1 MKKTYFFFFMFALS
15 FALLSSLSFAQ
26 DAAAKDE
33 LKAPENVKIENQTSV
48 NFPVEIVQLFDNGPF
63 VTNPGQGCAGGDASM
78 IDGTLTHTLFGW
90 GVNAVAAGGG
100 FFMADD
106 FTVPSDAIWSLDSVR
121 FYSYQTSATT
131 LTLTGAFIR
140 IWNGAPNAGGTVI
153 WGDTTTNRMSS
164 ARLSTM
170 YRVSTT
176 TGMANCDRRIQ
187 LVVANVNAVLQPG
200 TYWIEWGL
208 TGTSAS
214 GPWQPPVTIPGQAV
228 TGNALQRGPNGWVP
242 ALNGATHQNGAPF
255 TLFGTSGV
263 VPVELT
269 SFAANVVNNNVTLE
283 WSTATE
289 TNNQGFELQRKAG
302 EGDFQV
308 FGFVNGNGTTT
319 TPQSY
324 SVVDKN
330 LEPGTYYY
338 RLKQIDFDG
347 QFEFSNV
354 IEVEIAQ
361 PATYSME
368 QNYPNPFNPSTSIRF
383 SLADQSMTML
393 RVYNVLGQEVATLL
407 NGELAAG
414 NHEVNFDASNFTS
427 GVYVYQLEAV
437 GSNGK
442 VFVSTKKMIL
452 NK

>member
-15 FALLSSLSFAQ
+15 FALLSSSSVAQ
-26 DAAAKDE
+26 DAAARDE
-33 LKAPENVKIENQTSV
+33 LKAPENVKIDGQTSV
-48 NFPVEIVQLFDNGPF
+48 NFPIESTMLFNNGPL
-63 VTNPGQGCAGGDASM
+63 VSNPAQGCSGNDASV
-78 IDGTLTHTLFGW
+78 IESALTHTLFGW
-90 GVNAVAAGGG
+90 SVNRAGG

-106 FTVPSDAIWSLDSVR
+106 FTVPANEIWTLDSVK
-121 FYSYQTSATT
+121 FFTYQTGAST
-131 LTLTGAFIR
+131 LTATGAYVQ
-140 IWNGAPNAGGTVI
+140 IWSGAPNAGGTVVL
-153 WGDTTTNRMSS
+153 GDTTTNRMSV
-164 ARLSTM
+164 ARLSNV
-170 YRVSTT
+170 YRASGTAMT
-176 TGMANCDRRIQ
+176 DCTRRIQ
-187 LVVANVNAVLQPG
+187 EVVATISGSLMPG
-200 TYWIEWGL
+200 TYWIQWGL
-208 TGTSAS
+208 TGSLAS

-228 TGNALQRGPNGWVP
+228 TGNAMQWTIGQWAP

-255 TLFGTSGV
+255 ILYGTSGV

-289 TNNQGFELQRKAG
+289 TNNQGFELHRKSG
-302 EGDFQV
+302 DGDFQV

-383 SLADQSMTML
+383 SLAEQSMTML
-393 RVYNVLGQEVATLL
+393 KVYNVLGQEVATLL
-407 NGELAAG
+407 NGELSAG
-414 NHEVNFDASNFTS
+414 NHEVNFDASNLTS
-427 GVYVYQLEAV
+427 GVYVYQLEAI
-437 GSNGK
+437 GSNGE